1 MREASSALVTATHG
15 NAVMGVLF
23 DVVNDCQKLLFL
35 SRQCSKIFEK
45 LLNFFSSKFEATPW
59 SDNFSLHQSET
70 GPGVAGNLFFTCLHN
85 IFVVCFEG
93 VCTSSWPA

>member
-1 MREASSALVTATHG
+1 MHSRMREPSSALVTATHG

-45 LLNFFSSKFEATPW
+45 LLNFFSSNFGTTPW
-59 SDNFSLHQSET
+59 SDNFSLTNQKWFEQSSFGLNSGGKFLEIWFFC
-70 GPGVAGNLFFTCLHN
+70 LF
-85 IFVVCFEG
+85 
-93 VCTSSWPA
+93 